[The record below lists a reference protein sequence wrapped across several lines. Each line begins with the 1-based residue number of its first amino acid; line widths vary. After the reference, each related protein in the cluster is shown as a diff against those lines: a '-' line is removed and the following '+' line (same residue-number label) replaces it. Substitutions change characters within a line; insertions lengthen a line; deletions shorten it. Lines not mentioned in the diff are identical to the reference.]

1 MKFSVVCSKRSVDE
15 WSILF
20 PRWILTNVKLDHD
33 FEDDY
38 VDDDDAERPDIQ
50 LVV

>member
-15 WSILF
+15 WSVLF

-38 VDDDDAERPDIQ
+38 EDGDGAGRPEFQ